1 MTSTSHQNTRLCEY
15 KVELGN
21 IEQSIKQLHDETI
34 TPMSSKIKHIEE
46 QIKSTLDANIGI
58 HKEIKQLQHIISTIK
73 ETGLQSSMRLDE
85 MEIRE
90 KEREE
95 QSQQME
101 QQRLE
106 KDKERQQ
113 FNELLLEKLKQMKS
127 DIATHIKNTAKEQK
141 DKYDELIVKY
151 NELESIHKQ
160 LDQSHKQLETEHK
173 QLDQSHKQLS
183 SSVAGLS
190 QHQAH
195 LDEKLTLHIA
205 KHEQDVSSL
214 NTKHQQFSSQ
224 HKQDIDKHSTYLA
237 NLREE
242 LSKQDERIQTE
253 SQSTKQ
259 TMKQLETKYNDLQKD
274 IQSQLQKERQ
284 SLYEKYVDTQRDLEK
299 EVNTKMSQIQISL
312 HDTTKYMKVN
322 LEQQMR
328 NKDEDVFQLKQQV
341 QQLQKQLQTIKQSPA
356 STTSTSQLDL
366 ETIKPILQ
374 QMINAQMPRQTA
386 EVPCHSLP
394 SETSNLEGL
403 THEIRTLKNE
413 LVLIKR
419 RLKYLEEHSS

>member
-1 MTSTSHQNTRLCEY
+1 M
-15 KVELGN
+15 
-21 IEQSIKQLHDETI
+21 
-34 TPMSSKIKHIEE
+34 
-46 QIKSTLDANIGI
+46 
-58 HKEIKQLQHIISTIK
+58 
-73 ETGLQSSMRLDE
+73 
-85 MEIRE
+85 
-90 KEREE
+90 
-95 QSQQME
+95 
-101 QQRLE
+101 
-106 KDKERQQ
+106 
-113 FNELLLEKLKQMKS
+113 
-127 DIATHIKNTAKEQK
+127 
-141 DKYDELIVKY
+141 
-151 NELESIHKQ
+151 
-160 LDQSHKQLETEHK
+160 
-173 QLDQSHKQLS
+173 
-183 SSVAGLS
+183 S

-394 SETSNLEGL
+394 SETSNLDAL